1 MFLFEDMNFYFKF
14 YSEAQNQFFARYLIP
29 YYIFVQIF
37 KMTSEKELR
46 QRSGSKCELCGS
58 EENLVVFEVPNS
70 PANVSETAILICETC
85 KKQIENPEKVEPNH
99 WRCLNDSMWSPV
111 PAVQVMAWRML
122 DRLKAEGWP
131 QDLLDM
137 MYLDEETAAW
147 AKAGITEN
155 SAEKIVHRDS
165 NGVILE
171 AGDSVVLIKD
181 LKVKGSSM
189 VAKQGTAVRRISLDH
204 ENEKYIEGKV
214 DGQQIVI
221 ITDFVKKI

>member
-1 MFLFEDMNFYFKF
+1 MSL
-14 YSEAQNQFFARYLIP
+14 
-29 YYIFVQIF
+29 
-37 KMTSEKELR
+37 EKELQ
-46 QRSGSKCELCGS
+46 QRSDNKCELCGS
-58 EENLVVFEVPNS
+58 EETLSVFDVPNS
-70 PANVSETAILICETC
+70 PTDVAETSILVCNTC
-85 KKQIENPEKVEPNH
+85 KEQIEDPEKVVPNH
-99 WRCLNDSMWSPV
+99 WRCLNDSMWSTV

-122 DRLKAEGWP
+122 NRLKAEGWP

-137 MYLDEETAAW
+137 MYLDEETTAW
-147 AKAGITEN
+147 AKAGLEEN
-155 SAEKIVHRDS
+155 KATAIVHRDS

>member
-1 MFLFEDMNFYFKF
+1 M
-14 YSEAQNQFFARYLIP
+14 I
-29 YYIFVQIF
+29 
-37 KMTSEKELR
+37 SEKELL
-46 QRSGSKCELCGS
+46 QRSDNKCELCSS

-70 PANVSETAILICETC
+70 PANVSEIAILICETC
-85 KKQIENPEKVEPNH
+85 KEQIENPEKVEPNH

-122 DRLKAEGWP
+122 NRLKAEGWP

>member
-1 MFLFEDMNFYFKF
+1 MN
-14 YSEAQNQFFARYLIP
+14 
-29 YYIFVQIF
+29 
-37 KMTSEKELR
+37 SEKEL
-46 QRSGSKCELCGS
+46 QERSGNKCELCSS
-58 EENLVVFEVPNS
+58 EENLSIFEVPNS
-70 PANVSETAILICETC
+70 PTDVAETSIWVCKICKE
-85 KKQIENPEKVEPNH
+85 QIEDPEKVDTNH
-99 WRCLNDSMWSPV
+99 WRCLNDSMWSTV

-122 DRLKAEGWP
+122 NRLKAEGWP

-137 MYLDEETAAW
+137 MYLEDETKEW
-147 AKAGITEN
+147 AKAGV
-155 SAEKIVHRDS
+155 AEEKGDVVIHRDS

>member
-1 MFLFEDMNFYFKF
+1 M
-14 YSEAQNQFFARYLIP
+14 
-29 YYIFVQIF
+29 
-37 KMTSEKELR
+37 EKELQ
-46 QRSGSKCELCGS
+46 QRSDNKCELCGS
-58 EENLVVFEVPNS
+58 EDYPTVFEVPNS
-70 PANVSETAILICETC
+70 PSKGVETAIYICNVC
-85 KKQIENPEKVEPNH
+85 KEQIEDSEKTESNH
-99 WRCLNDSMWSPV
+99 WRCLNDSMWSTV

-122 DRLKAEGWP
+122 NRLKAEGWP

-137 MYLDEETAAW
+137 MYLDEETAEW
-147 AKAGITEN
+147 AKAGATEKN
-155 SAEKIVHRDS
+155 ENAVVHRDS

-204 ENEKYIEGKV
+204 ENEKYIEGRV

>member
-1 MFLFEDMNFYFKF
+1 MN
-14 YSEAQNQFFARYLIP
+14 
-29 YYIFVQIF
+29 
-37 KMTSEKELR
+37 SEKEL
-46 QRSGSKCELCGS
+46 QKRSDNKCELCAS
-58 EENLVVFEVPNS
+58 EENLSVFEVPNA
-70 PANVSETAILICETC
+70 PTNVAEKSILICSTC
-85 KKQIENPEKVEPNH
+85 KEQIENPEKVESNH
-99 WRCLNDSMWSPV
+99 WRCLNDSMWSTI

-122 DRLKAEGWP
+122 NRLKAEGWP

-137 MYLDEETAAW
+137 MYLEDETKEW
-147 AKAGITEN
+147 AKAGV
-155 SAEKIVHRDS
+155 AEEKGDVVIHRDS